1 VHVDDKWV
9 AQYLKQM
16 QLGLG
21 VVDLISGLDL
31 LFLHH
36 FHRIEFLRLFVSD
49 QDYFSELTS
58 AKHLERLEIC

>member
-1 VHVDDKWV
+1 MHVHDKLV
-9 AQYLKQM
+9 AQYLEQI

-31 LFLHH
+31 LSLHH
-36 FHRIEFLRLFVSD
+36 FHRIEFFWLFVSD

-58 AKHLERLEIC
+58 AKHLERLEI